1 MKRRVVVTGMGA
13 ITPIGNDIGEIW
25 ESLKN
30 GKGGIGKITK
40 FDASDYPVNIAGE
53 VKDFKPEDYIDR
65 KSQKKMDLFSQYA
78 VCSSAQAVRDSGIN
92 FENEDPERVGV
103 IVGSGIGGMLTFET
117 QHNIL
122 VEKGPRRVSPFFIPM
137 LIPDIAPGHISI
149 MYGLKGPNYAVVS
162 ACATGVHA
170 FGDAFRIIQRG
181 EADVMIAGGAE
192 APITPLGIAGF
203 AALKALSTRNDEPE
217 KSSRPFD
224 EKRDGFIVSE
234 GAGILL
240 LESLEHARQREAKI
254 YCEIGGIGNT
264 GDAYH
269 LTAPDPQ
276 GDGAYRAMK
285 NAINDAGMKIEDVD
299 YINAHGT
306 STLYNDRI
314 ETLAIKR
321 VFNQKAYDIS
331 ISSTKSMTG
340 HLLGAA
346 GGIELIAT
354 ILAIVNSV
362 IPPTINYEFPDKD
375 CDLDYTPNVAK
386 EKKVNAALNNGFG
399 FGGHNS
405 SVLLKKFY
413 ED

>member
-78 VCSSAQAVRDSGIN
+78 VCSSVQAVRDSGIN

>member
-78 VCSSAQAVRDSGIN
+78 VCSSVQAVRDSGIN
-92 FENEDPERVGV
+92 FDNEDPERVGV

-117 QHNIL
+117 QHSIL
-122 VEKGPRRVSPFFIPM
+122 IEKGPRRVSPFFIPM

-269 LTAPDPQ
+269 LTATDPQ

-386 EKKVNAALNNGFG
+386 EKKVNVALNNVFG
-399 FGGHNS
+399 FRGHNS

>member
-1 MKRRVVVTGMGA
+1 MKRRVVITGIGA
-13 ITPIGNDIGEIW
+13 ISPIGNDIGEIW

-40 FDASDYPVNIAGE
+40 FDASDYPVKIAGE

-78 VCSSAQAVRDSGIN
+78 VCSAVQAVRDSGIN
-92 FENEDPERVGV
+92 FENENPERVGV

-117 QHNIL
+117 QHSIL
-122 VEKGPRRVSPFFIPM
+122 IEKGPRRVSPFFIPM

-192 APITPLGIAGF
+192 APVTPIGIAGF

-217 KSSRPFD
+217 KASRPFD
-224 EKRDGFIVSE
+224 EKRDGFIVGE
-234 GAGILL
+234 GAGIIL

-285 NAINDAGMKIEDVD
+285 NAIDDAGMKIEDID

-321 VFNQKAYDIS
+321 VFNQKAYDLS

-346 GGIELIAT
+346 GGIEIIAT
-354 ILAIVNSV
+354 ILTIFNSV
-362 IPPTINYEFPDKD
+362 IPPTINYEF
-375 CDLDYTPNVAK
+375 LS
-386 EKKVNAALNNGFG
+386 LFR
-399 FGGHNS
+399 
-405 SVLLKKFY
+405 
-413 ED
+413 